1 VHRKS
6 KTKESFMPD
15 QSATPQ
21 NIAQPPRRRGLRP
34 TWIIVLVAA
43 AGLTG
48 AVASTAFSQGFGPG
62 LVHHFGPGYW
72 RGGMMGQ
79 TFNPA
84 QAEERA
90 DRMVRHVAI
99 ELDATNDQTDK
110 LRSIVRSAVHDIVP
124 MRDRVLATR
133 TQARVLLTEPTINR
147 AEIERL
153 RTEQVALVDTFS
165 KRVAQALGDAGE
177 VLNPDQRRKLAD
189 RLPPP
194 GSVTPFGG
202 PPHFWN
208 R

>member
-1 VHRKS
+1 M
-6 KTKESFMPD
+6 TD
-15 QSATPQ
+15 QNATSQSTTSQITP
-21 NIAQPPRRRGLRP
+21 PLPRRRGLRP
-34 TWIIVLVAA
+34 AWVVVLVAA

-48 AVASTAFSQGFGPG
+48 AVVTASSQGYGAGFLPGFG
-62 LVHHFGPGYW
+62 HHFGRGH
-72 RGGMMGQ
+72 GGMMG
-79 TFNPA
+79 FDPA

-90 DRMVRHVAI
+90 ERMVRHLAI
-99 ELDATNDQTDK
+99 ELDATNEQADK
-110 LRSIVRSAVHDIVP
+110 LRVIVRSAVRDIVP
-124 MRDRVLATR
+124 MRDKVLATR

-177 VLNPDQRRKLAD
+177 VLNPEQRRKLAD

-194 GSVTPFGG
+194 GTMPPLGG